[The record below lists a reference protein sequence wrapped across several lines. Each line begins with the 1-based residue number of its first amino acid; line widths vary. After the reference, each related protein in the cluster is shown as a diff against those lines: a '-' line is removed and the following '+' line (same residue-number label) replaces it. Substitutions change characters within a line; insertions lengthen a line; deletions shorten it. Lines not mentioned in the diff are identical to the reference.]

1 MGDFQSKFQEA
12 LRRRLF
18 PNAPLHLKQ
27 IARAIGRS
35 ENTVTRWW
43 RGETRIAGDDLFRIA
58 RYLVGRGDGAFLREI
73 FDDLLAADDLRTQNE
88 EEKLLELIRKLM
100 GRVPAADSDHGDRHS
115 WFTAEGALAIAN
127 SGHAAYVRR
136 SLGLPYGS
144 GDLAAYAMRVLG
156 WVAVT
161 ERADGTVVIRHD
173 GRRVAPLAAERIQE
187 WLDDGAD
194 HIRHVRRLVHMDRQ
208 WVEANH
214 TGADAAGAAIARI
227 AFILRVARRPWIVK
241 PLPLDQV
248 SDPLLGE
255 LMSTYHQAPHQLIHA
270 AAKLGAFT
278 TSNLFGVSHDEVVSH
293 HVATGFGFDTSLLVG
308 MNVLA
313 RADTDYAMMVH
324 ARILRTRHEGP
335 NYNEPIGTID
345 DRHVRY
351 FNLALPEPGPQGRV
365 LTSTVML
372 ECERVSA

>member
-1 MGDFQSKFQEA
+1 MGGFQSRFQEA

-27 IARAIGRS
+27 IAGAIGRA

-58 RYLVGRGDGAFLREI
+58 RYLVDRGDTAFLRDI
-73 FDDLLAADDLRTQNE
+73 FQDLLPTDSAQVGT
-88 EEKLLELIRKLM
+88 EEKALELIRALM
-100 GRVPAADSDHGDRHS
+100 RQLQTTDSDGGDRHS
-115 WFTAEGALAIAN
+115 WITADGEMAVAT
-127 SGHAAYVRR
+127 SGHSAYVRTN
-136 SLGLPYGS
+136 LGLPQGS

-156 WVAVT
+156 WIAVT
-161 ERADGTVVIRHD
+161 ERADRTVVIRHD

-187 WLDDGAD
+187 WLDECAD
-194 HIRHVRRLVHMDRQ
+194 RIRHVRRLVHMDRQ
-208 WVEANH
+208 WIEANH
-214 TGADAAGAAIARI
+214 TSADAAATAIARI
-227 AFILRVARRPWIVK
+227 AFILRVTRRPWRVNA
-241 PLPLDQV
+241 LPLQQI
-248 SDPLLGE
+248 SDPLLVE
-255 LMSTYHQAPHQLIHA
+255 LMSVYHQTPQQLIHA
-270 AAKLGAFT
+270 AARLGAFT
-278 TSNLFGVSHDEVVSH
+278 TSNLFGVNHDEVVSH

-308 MNVLA
+308 VNVLA

-324 ARILRTRHEGP
+324 ARILRTRRDGP
-335 NYNEPIGTID
+335 NYNELIGTID

-351 FNLALPEPGPQGRV
+351 LNLALPEPGPQGRV